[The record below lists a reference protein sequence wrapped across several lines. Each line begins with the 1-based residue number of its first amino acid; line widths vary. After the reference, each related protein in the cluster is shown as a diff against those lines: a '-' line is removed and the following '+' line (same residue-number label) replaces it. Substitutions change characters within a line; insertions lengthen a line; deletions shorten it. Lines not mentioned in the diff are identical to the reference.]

1 MICDKLCL
9 LWKEKQGLTTADAN
23 VEVLGHRLPVALT
36 DQDGVHPPVKVSP
49 CCNTNGNERTT
60 RGSHHLKRLELQAV
74 LPTESA
80 QLSGGNGTYA
90 PELHVQYLQ

>member
-36 DQDGVHPPVKVSP
+36 DQDGGPPASE
-49 CCNTNGNERTT
+49 G
-60 RGSHHLKRLELQAV
+60 
-74 LPTESA
+74 
-80 QLSGGNGTYA
+80 
-90 PELHVQYLQ
+90 